1 MLVFIEI
8 VGTHDAPSLTLLHGS
23 LEGRQVDLM
32 QGTVGD
38 DDVHLMTIFLVV
50 VQGVV
55 LHTGSDTLR
64 LEASDVW
71 HYHPGCQPGVF
82 AHILE
87 VTASKRCAI
96 DVHARTEHHA
106 FVAVESLLAQA
117 LAIEAGH
124 TGIPGGGK
132 TGKGWEGHARVVGLS
147 GLYPLIPEHVRTH
160 AMRAV
165 VCPEVRE
172 SEAFHTRRR
181 EFRLRMNDGNLLVER
196 HATQGIVDALFD
208 GLRLVEVD
216 GGLCHCCHCSHQRQA
231 DRGQF
236 FHCLVMIL

>member
-1 MLVFIEI
+1 
-8 VGTHDAPSLTLLHGS
+8 
-23 LEGRQVDLM
+23 
-32 QGTVGD
+32 
-38 DDVHLMTIFLVV
+38 MTIFLVV

-55 LHTGSDTLR
+55 LHTGCDALR

-71 HYHPGCQPGVF
+71 HHHPGCQPGVF

-87 VTASKRCAI
+87 VTASEGRTI

-106 FVAVESLLAQA
+106 LSTIESLLAQT

-124 TGIPGGGK
+124 TGVPGGSE
-132 TGKGWEGHARVVGLS
+132 TGEGREGHARVVGLS

-172 SEAFHTRRR
+172 SEALYTR
-181 EFRLRMNDGNLLVER
+181 
-196 HATQGIVDALFD
+196 T
-208 GLRLVEVD
+208 
-216 GGLCHCCHCSHQRQA
+216 
-231 DRGQF
+231 
-236 FHCLVMIL
+236 